1 MSVEERCGVVVGGE
15 VRDGHC
21 FDFDFKLDVLI
32 NKHGSF
38 GRYDRLLAR
47 GFPAARYGWP
57 QLYLLAL
64 CPIDLQQIGGFFTRR
79 VLYLFACINL
89 SHSHLVYVQWDILPL
104 FTALQIRDH
113 APISISSHDSP
124 HSSHRDMNV

>member
-1 MSVEERCGVVVGGE
+1 MSVEEKCGVVLVLSE
-15 VRDGHC
+15 VRETVVAQTHN
-21 FDFDFKLDVLI
+21 I

-47 GFPAARYGWP
+47 GSPAARYGWP

-79 VLYLFACINL
+79 VLYSSACIQIYRIPV
-89 SHSHLVYVQWDILPL
+89 SSMSSEISTLPL
-104 FTALQIRDH
+104 FSAI
-113 APISISSHDSP
+113 I
-124 HSSHRDMNV
+124 